1 MSGRVLRLATGGV
14 AGIVAMILGGCAG
27 DLGGREAP
35 ALADVAI
42 VAAKPPSGPQGAA
55 SLPELTESS
64 TPADYLAHAIASN
77 PSLQAAR
84 LHWQGALERI
94 PQAASLEDPQ
104 LTYKYF
110 IGGMGF
116 GGDMEERQ
124 EFGLSQALPWPAKL
138 PLRVRL
144 ARSEAAMEQK
154 QFEAA
159 RWKLRYDV
167 AQAYWEHWYLAA
179 ALAATEEN
187 LRLMQYLEG
196 VARARYAAAASSHPD
211 VLRAQMEVSKMEN
224 EALNLHD
231 LQGPTAARLNAVLNR
246 PADSPLP
253 VPKDFPTEVVRIDD
267 GQLLAWAGGAN
278 PELAAMDSQVEGGEL
293 RKRLAG
299 QDYFPDFMVGV
310 DYMDMASSS
319 GAMGGAKDTWAVMAG
334 INLPIWWGKYA
345 AGVREAEAMRQ
356 AAISQRADKANT
368 LSADVKLAAYGLR
381 DAQRRMDLYRDAL
394 LPKARAAL
402 QAAQAS
408 YRAGTTS
415 LMDILDLQRSLLE
428 FDLSLH
434 RSQADWWQHLAEL
447 EMLVGREIPRTAIKE
462 IRQAEV
468 GTQPAEARGDRNQS
482 Q

>member
-1 MSGRVLRLATGGV
+1 LALGGIF
-14 AGIVAMILGGCAG
+14 GIVEIILGGCAG
-27 DLGGREAP
+27 DLGGRETP

-42 VAAKPPSGPQGAA
+42 IAAKPPSGPQIATN
-55 SLPELTESS
+55 LPELTGSS
-64 TPADYLAHAIASN
+64 TPEDYLAHAVANN
-77 PSLQAAR
+77 PALQAAR
-84 LHWQGALERI
+84 FRWQAAREQI
-94 PQAASLEDPQ
+94 PQAGALEDPQ

-110 IGGMGF
+110 LGGMGF

-124 EFGLSQALPWPAKL
+124 EFGLSQELPWPAKL

-144 ARSEAAMEQK
+144 ARAEAQMEQR

-196 VARARYAAAASSHPD
+196 VARARYATAAGAHPD
-211 VLRAQMEVSKMEN
+211 ALRAQMEVSKLDN
-224 EALNLHD
+224 EARNLRD
-231 LQGPTAARLNAVLNR
+231 LQGPTTARLNAVLNR

-253 VPKDFPTEVVRIDD
+253 PPKEVPTAVVRIDE
-267 GQLLAWAGGAN
+267 GQLLAWAAQAN
-278 PELAAMDSQVEGGEL
+278 PELAAMDSEVAGGEL
-293 RKRLAG
+293 RKRLAR
-299 QDYFPDFMVGV
+299 QEYFPDFMVGV
-310 DYMDMASSS
+310 EYMDMAASS
-319 GAMGGAKDTWAVMAG
+319 GAMGGAEDTWAVMAG

-345 AGVREAEAMRQ
+345 AGVRQAEAMRQ
-356 AAISQRADKANT
+356 ASLHQRADKANT
-368 LSADVKLAAYGLR
+368 LAADVKLAAYGLR
-381 DAQRRMDLYRDAL
+381 DAQRRIDLYRDAL
-394 LPKARAAL
+394 LPKARQAL

-415 LMDILDLQRSLLE
+415 LMEVLDLQRSLLE

-434 RSQADWWQHLAEL
+434 RSQADWWQRLAEL
-447 EMLVGREIPRTAIKE
+447 EMLVGREVPRTAAKE
-462 IRQAEV
+462 VRQAEV
-468 GTQPAEARGDRNQS
+468 GTQPAAARGDRTES